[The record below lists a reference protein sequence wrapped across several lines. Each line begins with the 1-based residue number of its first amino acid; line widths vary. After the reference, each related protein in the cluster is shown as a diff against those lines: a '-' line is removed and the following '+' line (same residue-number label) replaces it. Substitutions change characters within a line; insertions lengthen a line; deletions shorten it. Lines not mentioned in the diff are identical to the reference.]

1 MVCVYIVYWNT
12 PLVGYTI
19 WTLSN
24 MGIMRADGEG
34 YIFMILLGLDVLN
47 LMLGSMKVAV
57 LTWLYRHCFV
67 AQVISPK

>member
-1 MVCVYIVYWNT
+1 
-12 PLVGYTI
+12 
-19 WTLSN
+19 

-67 AQVISPK
+67 AQMISPK